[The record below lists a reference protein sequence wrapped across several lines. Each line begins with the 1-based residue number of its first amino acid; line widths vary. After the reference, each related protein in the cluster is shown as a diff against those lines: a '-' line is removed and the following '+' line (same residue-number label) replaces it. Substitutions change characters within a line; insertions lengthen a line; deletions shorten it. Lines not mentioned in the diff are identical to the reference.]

1 MSSSLDKS
9 LEAFNLLSKLNTTDH
24 ELSEVNLAE
33 SNIKNKRVA
42 PRYVRD
48 DIVVALCELTTF
60 FNKEIFIEFVKLND
74 ISSRGLSIS
83 SSQNFAVQKKVI
95 LNLHFQTGRTRT
107 FKISATIVYKLNTS
121 TAYNYGVKFDEDNHD
136 LADHLLD
143 TQRKLILK

>member
-9 LEAFNLLSKLNTTDH
+9 VEAFNLLSKLNTTDH

-48 DIVVALCELTTF
+48 DIVVALCEPSTF

-83 SSQNFAVQKKVI
+83 SSQNFAVQKKIV
-95 LNLHFQTGRTRT
+95 LNLHFQTGRT
-107 FKISATIVYKLNTS
+107 FKISATIVYKLNAS